1 MCSEARQISLHNF
14 YQNTPDYRYLAL
26 HKQWLLWYYY
36 IQYRHRFQ
44 HGLLRAAPFGEKGI
58 SMAAIRILMAE
69 DNDLVALTLE
79 EQLKG
84 LGYDVIGVA
93 RTGAEA
99 IDLASRL
106 SPDLIIM
113 DIRMPEVEGTEAAA
127 RINQQRP
134 VPILMLTAYTDRDT
148 IRKAEAA
155 GALGYLVKPVNEAEL
170 PPAINIALARFKDL
184 QSLRSQVV
192 ELEDSLEARKLVE
205 RAKGILMQR
214 LGLSERDAY
223 ERLRQRARDKRAK
236 MKDIAQAIIE
246 AEELL
251 GP

>member
-1 MCSEARQISLHNF
+1 
-14 YQNTPDYRYLAL
+14 
-26 HKQWLLWYYY
+26 
-36 IQYRHRFQ
+36 
-44 HGLLRAAPFGEKGI
+44 
-58 SMAAIRILMAE
+58 MAVTRILIAE

-84 LGYDVIGVA
+84 LGYDVIGIA

-99 IDLASRL
+99 IDLAARL
-106 SPDLIIM
+106 GPDLIIM
-113 DIRMPEVEGTEAAA
+113 DIRMPEMEGTEAAT

-134 VPILMLTAYTDRDT
+134 TPIIMLTAYTDRET
-148 IRKAEAA
+148 IRKAEQA
-155 GALGYLVKPVNEAEL
+155 GALSYLVKPVNEAEL
-170 PPAINIALARFKDL
+170 SPAINIAMARFRDL
-184 QSLRSQVV
+184 QALRAQVH
-192 ELEDSLEARKLVE
+192 ELEESLEVRKLIE

-214 LGLSERDAY
+214 LGLTERDAY

-251 GP
+251 GSGS

>member
-1 MCSEARQISLHNF
+1 
-14 YQNTPDYRYLAL
+14 
-26 HKQWLLWYYY
+26 
-36 IQYRHRFQ
+36 
-44 HGLLRAAPFGEKGI
+44 
-58 SMAAIRILMAE
+58 MAAIRILMAE

-127 RINQQRP
+127 RINQQRRCQ
-134 VPILMLTAYTDRDT
+134 ILMLTAYTDRDT

-155 GALGYLVKPVNEAEL
+155 GDWLFG
-170 PPAINIALARFKDL
+170 
-184 QSLRSQVV
+184 
-192 ELEDSLEARKLVE
+192 
-205 RAKGILMQR
+205 
-214 LGLSERDAY
+214 
-223 ERLRQRARDKRAK
+223 
-236 MKDIAQAIIE
+236 QAGE
-246 AEELL
+246 
-251 GP
+251 

>member
-1 MCSEARQISLHNF
+1 MPV
-14 YQNTPDYRYLAL
+14 T
-26 HKQWLLWYYY
+26 
-36 IQYRHRFQ
+36 
-44 HGLLRAAPFGEKGI
+44 
-58 SMAAIRILMAE
+58 RILVAE

-84 LGYDVIGVA
+84 LGYDVIGIA
-93 RTGAEA
+93 RTGVEA
-99 IDLASRL
+99 TELASRL

-113 DIRMPEVEGTEAAA
+113 DIRMPEMEGTEAAS
-127 RINQQRP
+127 RINNQRP
-134 VPILMLTAYTDRDT
+134 TPILMLTAYTDRET
-148 IRKAEAA
+148 IRKAELA

-170 PPAINIALARFKDL
+170 SPAINIALARFREL
-184 QSLRSQVV
+184 QALRNQVV
-192 ELEDSLEARKLVE
+192 ELEDSLEARKLIE

-251 GP
+251 NT

>member
-1 MCSEARQISLHNF
+1 
-14 YQNTPDYRYLAL
+14 
-26 HKQWLLWYYY
+26 
-36 IQYRHRFQ
+36 
-44 HGLLRAAPFGEKGI
+44 
-58 SMAAIRILMAE
+58 MAATRILVAE

-99 IDLASRL
+99 IELASRL
-106 SPDLIIM
+106 TPDVIIM
-113 DIRMPEVEGTEAAA
+113 DIRMPEVDGTEATA
-127 RINQQRP
+127 RINAQHP
-134 VPILMLTAYTDRDT
+134 TPIIMLTAYTDRET
-148 IRKAEAA
+148 IRRAENA
-155 GALGYLVKPVNEAEL
+155 GALGYLVKPVNEVEL
-170 PPAINIALARFKDL
+170 TPAINIALARFREL
-184 QSLRSQVV
+184 QDLRSKVD
-192 ELEDSLEARKLVE
+192 ELSESLEARKVVE

-223 ERLRQRARDKRAK
+223 ERLRHRARDKRAK

-251 GP
+251 GPSSAS